1 MTVINYIKDF
11 YVHHTLGEM
20 FLILWFIYS
29 AVITVWAC
37 IAEDDNALF
46 FPFIFMIGG
55 IILPIIWIE
64 DLRWK
69 KYKRKFIERIYNEY
83 EISQYYENPDW
94 LRRIALSKGVY
105 YTHIHLCRDKKS
117 NEYLV
122 VDTQNCRESE
132 RFATLE
138 EMELKKYK
146 VSRKLFL

>member
-11 YVHHTLGEM
+11 YVHHTLGEI
-20 FLILWFIYS
+20 FLVLWFIYS
-29 AVITVWAC
+29 AIITVWAC

-46 FPFIFMIGG
+46 FPFIFLIGG
-55 IILPIIWIE
+55 ILLPLFWIG

-69 KYKRKFIERIYNEY
+69 RQKIKFFERINNEY
-83 EISQYYENPDW
+83 EISQYYENPEW
-94 LRRIALSKGVY
+94 LREIALNKGMY
-105 YTHIHLCRDKKS
+105 SHIHLCRDKKS
-117 NEYLV
+117 NQYLV
-122 VDTQNCRESE
+122 IDTQNCRESE

>member
-11 YVHHTLGEM
+11 YVHHTCGEI
-20 FLILWFIYS
+20 FLVLWFIYS

-55 IILPIIWIE
+55 IVLPLIWIG

-69 KYKRKFIERIYNEY
+69 RYKRKFAERVCSEY
-83 EISQYYENPDW
+83 EVSNYYHNPDW
-94 LRRIALSKGVY
+94 LREMALKAGRY
-105 YTHIHLCRDKKS
+105 YDIILCRDKKS

-122 VDTQNCRESE
+122 VDLLHCRESE
-132 RFATLE
+132 RFSTLE
-138 EMELKKYK
+138 EMESKKYK
-146 VSRKLFL
+146 IGMKLHI